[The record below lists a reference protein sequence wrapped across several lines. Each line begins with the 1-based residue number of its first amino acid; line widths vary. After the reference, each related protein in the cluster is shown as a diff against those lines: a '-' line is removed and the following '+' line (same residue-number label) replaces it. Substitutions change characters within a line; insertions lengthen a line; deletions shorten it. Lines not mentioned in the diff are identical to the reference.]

1 VFQSSPGTY
10 SQFIVRLAGID
21 GPEMNSHDVREVN
34 AALKARNRLL
44 SLLAPKAFEQDAT
57 YSKKDVLRLLADNPT
72 LVYLHLG
79 SPDKYGRQLST
90 VFATVD
96 PTQNKSVNQILLEE
110 ELVHAYAGKTKQPWV
125 WPDL

>member
-1 VFQSSPGTY
+1 MFQSSPGTY

-44 SLLAPKAFEQDAT
+44 SLLAPKAFDQTAT

-79 SPDKYGRQLST
+79 SLEKFGRTLAEIFT
-90 VFATVD
+90 TD
-96 PTQNKSVNQILLEE
+96 GPTKSVNQILLDE